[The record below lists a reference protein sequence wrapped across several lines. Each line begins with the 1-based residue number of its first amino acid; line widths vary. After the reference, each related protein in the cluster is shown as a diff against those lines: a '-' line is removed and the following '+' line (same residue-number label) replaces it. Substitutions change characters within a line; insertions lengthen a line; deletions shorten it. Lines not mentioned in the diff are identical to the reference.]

1 VSITKVVGRTL
12 HGKSGIFPVGLIFMV
27 STIPVGA
34 AAIAH
39 PSAAILLA
47 LSLTF
52 SRLVIEAPSSRL
64 LLFLVYILV

>member
-1 VSITKVVGRTL
+1 
-12 HGKSGIFPVGLIFMV
+12 MV

-52 SRLVIEAPSSRL
+52 DRLVIEAPSSRL
-64 LLFLVYILV
+64 LLFLVSILV